1 MQAIFRVK
9 DAAALATTF
18 AIYNEYVNQDHSGDP
33 CYNDNF
39 AAATSMVTK
48 HYGTQGSETYEQLIV
63 SGERQAFPKDWLKK
77 IRGLELDGCI
87 ELITLDSQELT
98 VNNSGLQNLSCEPIM
113 LPYWMDA
120 RQVFQDMLPAS
131 CCQMFWAKALQQGRV
146 QHAGEE
152 DFFLNGD
159 YGFAQQ
165 SVIDSAYK
173 WLNSDDAVAVRT
185 LQLVK
190 GYLKVAANLQAIT
203 AESIRNM

>member
-77 IRGLELDGCI
+77 VRGLELDGCI
-87 ELITLDSQELT
+87 ELVDFESTLCAVHNGFFKDKPYEDY
-98 VNNSGLQNLSCEPIM
+98 V
-113 LPYWMDA
+113 LPYWMDL
-120 RQVFQDMLPAS
+120 R
-131 CCQMFWAKALQQGRV
+131 
-146 QHAGEE
+146 
-152 DFFLNGD
+152 DFFQIDSSEEGVKFWSEVLREGLLSQWSD
-159 YGFAQQ
+159 GEPMVLPSSFAQP
-165 SVIDSAYK
+165 SLIGSAEK
-173 WLNSDDAVAVRT
+173 WLSSQEPKAIKTKEAIMACLKLRNSLET
-185 LQLVK
+185 M
-190 GYLKVAANLQAIT
+190 T
-203 AESIRNM
+203 AETIENLI